1 MILVIQQLFF
11 DLHGSDKEKIGELM
25 GGAVGFPKKKLMEV
39 SLSLSL
45 ALCTEI
51 L

>member
-1 MILVIQQLFF
+1 
-11 DLHGSDKEKIGELM
+11 M

-45 ALCTEI
+45 SLYRDS
-51 L
+51 LRGNV

>member
-1 MILVIQQLFF
+1 
-11 DLHGSDKEKIGELM
+11 M

-45 ALCTEI
+45 SLS
-51 L
+51 LYRDSLRGNV